1 MDHQRKLLS
10 IFVGYTLCY
19 KDRASRLIH
28 VILILTTFLVGWINT
43 FEFKDHPPHSPLP
56 EAVLGDKLKP
66 HASGRREIRR
76 LVVNI
81 PAQTP
86 KGPYTKPMTVTRM
99 ESTQSKYVWLWLWS
113 PEAAR
118 LSFCLIGESTSPRGC
133 TTILAEKE
141 ALRAPGAPGHLRAVP
156 KQAFIL
162 QLATKPS
169 GDALGLQVFWGG
181 FCSPLATTSTGAA
194 RCLQPAPRRT
204 SQD

>member
-28 VILILTTFLVGWINT
+28 VILILTTFLVGRIDT

-56 EAVLGDKLKP
+56 EAVLGDKLKA

-86 KGPYTKPMTVTRM
+86 KRPYTKSMTVTRM
-99 ESTQSKYVWLWLWS
+99 ESTQSKYV
-113 PEAAR
+113 
-118 LSFCLIGESTSPRGC
+118 
-133 TTILAEKE
+133 
-141 ALRAPGAPGHLRAVP
+141 
-156 KQAFIL
+156 
-162 QLATKPS
+162 
-169 GDALGLQVFWGG
+169 
-181 FCSPLATTSTGAA
+181 
-194 RCLQPAPRRT
+194 
-204 SQD
+204 